1 MTGIAKTAADWR
13 SVRGGFFILRRAGRF
28 RRKGFSPVEHQP
40 GQIGQYPADGY
51 RPPDALQAHGGDGG
65 QQVGQGHP
73 RPQGDHGE
81 HHRHAGPPQAAE
93 QAVEQKQDADAAVAH
108 ALNAQ
113 VLHPHGDN
121 LRLAG
126 LHKQAH
132 EGGGEEAHQQGADQA
147 EAHGHPQGGADP
159 LSDALRLLRAGVLGH
174 EGGEGV
180 AEVLDGQVGEGVDL
194 DGGGKGGHHVHPE
207 GVHQP
212 LHHQDAEVHHR
223 LLHAGE
229 QGVVHDAPQLPPGHL
244 TVPPLQPEQGHPPP
258 AVEGDTGGGHPLG
271 EHRGPRGPGH
281 PPAQSQDKPEIQ
293 PDVEDGGHGQKGQ
306 RGHGV
311 AHRAQQAGEVVIEE
325 GEADAQQHHPQV
337 GPGLVPGPGGD
348 AQQGH
353 HRLQQGQHSHVEQHR
368 HSADKHKGGEEAPL
382 QLLLPL
388 RAVEHGP
395 QGAAAHAQAQ
405 QHRGEKGHQG
415 KGEPHRRQG
424 RRPQRPAHNESVGN
438 VVALLEQVARDHGT
452 GEQQHRAGDSTP
464 GQIHLHWLTHFR
476 FECFIFLFVR
486 IIANPEE
493 KYKAI
498 LAFFLQPG

>member
-1 MTGIAKTAADWR
+1 MATFCQSIWFGNINILIWHLQSFCALTLCMWACLSAA
-13 SVRGGFFILRRAGRF
+13 LPP
-28 RRKGFSPVEHQP
+28 SPEHQP
-40 GQIGQYPADGY
+40 GQIGQYPADGHG
-51 RPPDALQAHGGDGG
+51 PPDALQAHGGDGG

-147 EAHGHPQGGADP
+147 EADGHPHGGADAP
-159 LSDALRLLRAGVLGH
+159 PDALRLLRAGVLGH

-244 TVPPLQPEQGHPPP
+244 AVPPLQPEQGHPPP

-271 EHRGPRGPGH
+271 EHL
-281 PPAQSQDKPEIQ
+281 S
-293 PDVEDGGHGQKGQ
+293 
-306 RGHGV
+306 
-311 AHRAQQAGEVVIEE
+311 
-325 GEADAQQHHPQV
+325 
-337 GPGLVPGPGGD
+337 L
-348 AQQGH
+348 
-353 HRLQQGQHSHVEQHR
+353 
-368 HSADKHKGGEEAPL
+368 
-382 QLLLPL
+382 
-388 RAVEHGP
+388 
-395 QGAAAHAQAQ
+395 
-405 QHRGEKGHQG
+405 
-415 KGEPHRRQG
+415 
-424 RRPQRPAHNESVGN
+424 
-438 VVALLEQVARDHGT
+438 
-452 GEQQHRAGDSTP
+452 
-464 GQIHLHWLTHFR
+464 IH
-476 FECFIFLFVR
+476 I
-486 IIANPEE
+486 
-493 KYKAI
+493 
-498 LAFFLQPG
+498 